1 MLNTGLMLGRA
12 VDVPNTFGF
21 VPDAAPPLE
30 DAAHLLRRRRP
41 HLRDRA
47 DRLGQ
52 GA

>member
-21 VPDAAPPLE
+21 VPDAAPPSRS
-30 DAAHLLRRRRP
+30 AHLLRRRRP